1 MNAAAKFR
9 NWRNL
14 PVAEPA
20 DFQQKQYAFAAH
32 IRDPDHNPAPTDVE
46 DRRMAIYRELF
57 FNNLM
62 NLLSST
68 FPVLK
73 KIHTKD
79 KWRHLIREFMIHHQ
93 AETPYF
99 LEVPQEFLKFLQSTY
114 QGADDDFP
122 FLLELAH
129 YEWVELE
136 LSVSEAENDLQQI
149 DPAGDLVAGVPVRSK
164 LAYVIE
170 YQFPVHKISTTYL
183 PTEPGEQSTYL
194 SVYRKADDELGF
206 MELNPVTARL
216 LQLMDEN
223 EKQKTGRELLLDL
236 AEESNY
242 PAPETMVAHGA
253 DAMQQMKESEII
265 LGTLKPDTER

>member
-1 MNAAAKFR
+1 VAK
-9 NWRNL
+9 
-14 PVAEPA
+14 PA

-32 IRDPDHNPAPTDVE
+32 IRDPEHNPAPADIE

-57 FNNLM
+57 FNNLF

-73 KIHTKD
+73 KIHPDD
-79 KWRHLIREFMIHHQ
+79 KWRQLIREFMIHHQ
-93 AETPYF
+93 ADTPYF
-99 LEVPQEFLKFLQSTY
+99 LEVPQEFLAFLQNTY
-114 QGADDDFP
+114 AGSADDFP

-136 LSVSEAENDLQQI
+136 LSVSEAENDWQHI
-149 DPAGDLVAGVPVRSK
+149 DSDGDLISGVPVKSK

-170 YQFPVHKISTTYL
+170 YQYPVQKISTSYL
-183 PTEPGEQSTYL
+183 PTEPGDPPTYL

-216 LQLMDEN
+216 LQLVDEN
-223 EKQKTGRELLLDL
+223 DAKKSGEELLLTL
-236 AEESNY
+236 ARESNY
-242 PAPETMVAHGA
+242 PEPETLVAHGA
-253 DAMQQMKESEII
+253 DAMRQMKESEII
-265 LGTLKPDTER
+265 LGTYIS